1 MGRSSVLEGSH
12 AITDLYD
19 TQRGTFLVRYPLWLV
34 LGLGISGVIAFAM
47 VGFLGYPGDPSVFSK
62 PWELYLWFCALMIT
76 LLISIFR
83 NRALRGQLIVIL
95 IIAMLWVIVVYV
107 IGFPGG
113 FLAAVRKY
121 LEEHLPL
128 LADEQLTYVVVNFG
142 IILIYWVDTIRR
154 WARRAAGKRLHPEID
169 LSTGERIDGKVNPED
184 QPSMA
189 ELVSGDLLAGSVLT
203 ALLSYLFLPSVMN
216 HIVITHPPL
225 TSCNLAVSFPPSA
238 CLTQDVQWVTLNFL
252 DQTQALTYIAVGLLA
267 LGLAAMLGGFGSI
280 GGAPVPIGVAKA
292 VTEVNAEGAPALAPV
307 TTGVA
312 ETVLDAL
319 RAAINRRLRELL
331 TGLGRSLRNIVWPVL
346 LFVATYGIFQLSVG
360 IQSYLH
366 APHKDITAVVTFII
380 PAAVW
385 GLASALSIVFSAA
398 LTLFNWRVAD
408 NSLRFLGLIG
418 FIVLLTFWIFS
429 LALWGFNVLLEQ
441 FNSNVVRPF
450 DPPSWATAASFIAL
464 VIFGGY
470 VLLRGGLRPAA
481 QRQPATAGARV
492 NTAPPNT
499 PAPGADQPAMRSSDG
514 QASQPT
520 SPQE

>member
-19 TQRGTFLVRYPLWLV
+19 TQRGTILAPFPLWLV

-47 VGFLGYPGDPSVFSK
+47 VGFLGYPGDLAVFSK

-76 LLISIFR
+76 LLVSIFR
-83 NRALRGQLIVIL
+83 NRALRGQLIAIL

-113 FLAAVRKY
+113 VIRKFLQHY
-121 LEEHLPL
+121 LPL
-128 LADEQLTYVVVNFG
+128 LADEQLTYAVVNFA
-142 IILIYWVDTIRR
+142 IILIFWVDTIRR
-154 WARRAAGKRLHPEID
+154 WIRRANGLRLHPAVD
-169 LSTGERIDGKVNPED
+169 LSTGERIDDKVNPED

-189 ELVSGDLLAGSVLT
+189 ELIAGDLIAGSVLT
-203 ALLSYLFLPSVMN
+203 GLLSLLFVPQVMN

-225 TSCNLAVSFPPSA
+225 GDCNLAVSFPPSA
-238 CLTQDVQWVTLNFL
+238 CLTQGVQYVTLNFL
-252 DQTQALTYIAVGLLA
+252 DQTQALAYIAVGLLV
-267 LGLAAMLGGFGSI
+267 LGLAALLGGLGSI
-280 GGAPVPIGVAKA
+280 GGAPLPIGVAKA
-292 VTEVNAEGAPALAPV
+292 VSEVNAEGAPVAAPI

-319 RAAINRRLRELL
+319 RAAINRRLRELAM
-331 TGLGRSLRNIVWPVL
+331 GLGRSLRNIVWPIL
-346 LFVATYGIFQLSVG
+346 LFVATYGIYYLSVG
-360 IQSYLH
+360 IQGYLH
-366 APHKDITAVVTFII
+366 APHKDLNAVLTFII
-380 PAAVW
+380 PAAIW
-385 GLASALSIVFSAA
+385 GLVSALSIVFSAA
-398 LTLFNWRVAD
+398 LVLFDWRVAD

-441 FNSNVVRPF
+441 FNEHVVRPF
-450 DPPSWATAASFIAL
+450 DPPSWATAVSFVAL

-470 VLLRGGLRPAA
+470 VLLRGGRRPAA
-481 QRQPATAGARV
+481 PPRQPATVGAGARRV
-492 NTAPPNT
+492 NTAPMNT
-499 PAPGADQPAMRSSDG
+499 PPTDG